1 MKLRPTEPT
10 EPRFTV
16 DGNQYAPDLHKKPT
30 DNLETLMKELTKT
43 LEETSSENKE
53 TVAYLLG
60 CRDIV
65 DYLRTGKSPSEKNY
79 TPIKTDTGLQFKEKV
94 TFIPRYL

>member
-1 MKLRPTEPT
+1 MKVKPT

-16 DGNQYAPDLHKKPT
+16 DGNQYASDLHKKPT
-30 DNLETLMKELTKT
+30 DNLETLMEELTKT
-43 LEETSSENKE
+43 LEETSPENKE

-65 DYLRTGKSPSEKNY
+65 DYLRTGKLPSEKNY
-79 TPIKTDTGLQFKEKV
+79 TPIKKDPALQFKEKV

>member
-1 MKLRPTEPT
+1 MKLRPT

-16 DGNQYAPDLHKKPT
+16 DGNRYNPDLHRKPT
-30 DNLETLMKELTKT
+30 ENLETLMKALTEM
-43 LEETSSENKE
+43 LDDTSQDNKE
-53 TVAYLLG
+53 TIAYLLG

-65 DYLRTGKSPSEKNY
+65 DYLRTGKLPSEKNY
-79 TPIKTDTGLQFKEKV
+79 IPIKTQPGLKFQEKV

>member
-1 MKLRPTEPT
+1 MKLRPT

-16 DGNQYAPDLHKKPT
+16 DGNKYSPDLHKKPT
-30 DNLETLMKELTKT
+30 DNLETLMKELTET
-43 LEETSSENKE
+43 LEDTSPENKE
-53 TVAYLLG
+53 TIAYLLG

>member
-1 MKLRPTEPT
+1 METRW
-10 EPRFTV
+10 TV
-16 DGNQYAPDLHKKPT
+16 DGNDYNPDLHRKPT
-30 DNLETLMKELTKT
+30 ENLDTLMKELTKT

-53 TVAYLLG
+53 TIAYLLG

-65 DYLRTGKSPSEKNY
+65 DYLRTGKLPSEKNY
-79 TPIKTDTGLQFKEKV
+79 TPIKTQPGLKFQEKV

>member
-1 MKLRPTEPT
+1 MKST
-10 EPRFTV
+10 RFTV
-16 DGNQYAPDLHKKPT
+16 DGNQYNPDLHRKPT
-30 DNLETLMKELTKT
+30 ENLETLMKELTKR
-43 LEETSSENKE
+43 LEEESPENKE

-65 DYLRTGKSPSEKNY
+65 DYLATGKLPSQKNHD
-79 TPIKTDTGLQFKEKV
+79 PIITNPALQFKEKV

>member
-1 MKLRPTEPT
+1 MNMEKT
-10 EPRFTV
+10 EPRWTV
-16 DGNQYAPDLHKKPT
+16 DGNDYNPDLHKKPT
-30 DNLETLMKELTKT
+30 ENLETLMKELTKR
-43 LEETSSENKE
+43 LDEESSENKE
-53 TVAYLLG
+53 TIAYLLG

-79 TPIKTDTGLQFKEKV
+79 TPIKTDSALQFKEKV

>member
-1 MKLRPTEPT
+1 MKLRQTEPT

-16 DGNQYAPDLHKKPT
+16 DGNDYNPDLHKKPT
-30 DNLETLMKELTKT
+30 DNLETLMKELTER
-43 LEETSSENKE
+43 LEETSQESKE
-53 TVAYLLG
+53 TIAYLLG

-65 DYLRTGKSPSEKNY
+65 DYLRTGKLPSEKNY
-79 TPIKTDTGLQFKEKV
+79 TPIKTQPGLKFQEKV

>member
-1 MKLRPTEPT
+1 MKQTET
-10 EPRFTV
+10 RWTV

-30 DNLETLMKELTKT
+30 ENLETLMKALTEM
-43 LEETSSENKE
+43 LDDTSQENKE

-65 DYLRTGKSPSEKNY
+65 DYLRTGKLPGEKNY
-79 TPIKTDTGLQFKEKV
+79 TPLKTDTGLQFKEKV

>member
-1 MKLRPTEPT
+1 MNQA

-16 DGNQYAPDLHKKPT
+16 DGNNYNSDLHKKPT
-30 DNLETLMKELTKT
+30 ENLETLMKELTKR
-43 LEETSSENKE
+43 LEEESPKNKE

-65 DYLRTGKSPSEKNY
+65 EYLATGKLPSQKNHD
-79 TPIKTDTGLQFKEKV
+79 PIKTDPALQFKEKV

>member
-1 MKLRPTEPT
+1 MKQT

-16 DGNQYAPDLHKKPT
+16 DGNKYSLDLHKRPT
-30 DNLETLMKELTKT
+30 DNLETLMEELTKT
-43 LEETSSENKE
+43 LEETDIEKKE
-53 TVAYLLG
+53 TIAYLLG

-65 DYLRTGKSPSEKNY
+65 DYLRTGKLPGEKNY
-79 TPIKTDTGLQFKEKV
+79 TPLKTDTGLQFKEKV

>member
-1 MKLRPTEPT
+1 MKLRPT

-16 DGNQYAPDLHKKPT
+16 DGNKYSPDLHKKPT

-43 LEETSSENKE
+43 LDETSPENKE
-53 TVAYLLG
+53 TIAYLLG

-65 DYLRTGKSPSEKNY
+65 DYLATGKLPSEKNH
-79 TPIKTDTGLQFKEKV
+79 TPIKTGSSLQFKEKV

>member
-1 MKLRPTEPT
+1 MKLRPT

-16 DGNQYAPDLHKKPT
+16 DGNKYNSDLHRKPT
-30 DNLETLMKELTKT
+30 ENLETLMKELTKR
-43 LEETSSENKE
+43 LEEESSENKE
-53 TVAYLLG
+53 TIAYLLG

-65 DYLRTGKSPSEKNY
+65 DYLATGKLPSEKHH
-79 TPIKTDTGLQFKEKV
+79 TPIKTDPALQFKDKV

>member
-1 MKLRPTEPT
+1 MKQA

-16 DGNQYAPDLHKKPT
+16 DGNKYNPDLHKKPT
-30 DNLETLMKELTKT
+30 DNLETLMKELTKR
-43 LEETSSENKE
+43 LEEESPKNKE

-65 DYLRTGKSPSEKNY
+65 DYLRTGKLPSEKNY
-79 TPIKTDTGLQFKEKV
+79 TPIKTDPALQFKEKV
-94 TFIPRYL
+94 TFTPRYL

>member
-1 MKLRPTEPT
+1 MKET

-16 DGNQYAPDLHKKPT
+16 DGNQYSPDLHKKPT
-30 DNLETLMKELTKT
+30 ENLETLMKALTEMLDDT
-43 LEETSSENKE
+43 GQENKE

-65 DYLRTGKSPSEKNY
+65 DYLRTGKLPSEKNY
-79 TPIKTDTGLQFKEKV
+79 TPLKTDTGLQFKEKV

>member
-1 MKLRPTEPT
+1 MKQT

-16 DGNQYAPDLHKKPT
+16 DGNKYALDLHKKPT
-30 DNLETLMKELTKT
+30 DNLETLMKELTET
-43 LEETSSENKE
+43 LEGTSPENKE
-53 TVAYLLG
+53 TIAYLLG

-65 DYLRTGKSPSEKNY
+65 DYLRTGKLPSQKNY
-79 TPIKTDTGLQFKEKV
+79 DPIITNPALQFKDKV

>member
-1 MKLRPTEPT
+1 MKLRPT

-16 DGNQYAPDLHKKPT
+16 DGNKYSPDLHKKPT

-43 LEETSSENKE
+43 LDETSPENKE
-53 TVAYLLG
+53 TIAYLLG

>member
-1 MKLRPTEPT
+1 MKQT

-16 DGNQYAPDLHKKPT
+16 DGNKYALDLHKKPT
-30 DNLETLMKELTKT
+30 DNLETLMEELTKR
-43 LEETSSENKE
+43 LEDTDQENKE
-53 TVAYLLG
+53 TIAYLLG

-65 DYLRTGKSPSEKNY
+65 DYLRTGKLPSEKNY
-79 TPIKTDTGLQFKEKV
+79 TPIKTDNGLQFKEKV

>member
-16 DGNQYAPDLHKKPT
+16 DGNDYNPDLHRKPT
-30 DNLETLMKELTKT
+30 ENLETLMKALTEM
-43 LEETSSENKE
+43 LDDTSQDNKE
-53 TVAYLLG
+53 TIAYLLG

-65 DYLRTGKSPSEKNY
+65 DYLRTGKLPSEKNY
-79 TPIKTDTGLQFKEKV
+79 TPIKKDPALQFKEKV

>member
-1 MKLRPTEPT
+1 MKLKPT

-30 DNLETLMKELTKT
+30 ENLETLMKALTEM
-43 LEETSSENKE
+43 LDDTSQENKE

-65 DYLRTGKSPSEKNY
+65 DYLRTGKLPSEKNY
-79 TPIKTDTGLQFKEKV
+79 TPIKTQPGLKFQEKV

>member
-1 MKLRPTEPT
+1 MKQT

-16 DGNQYAPDLHKKPT
+16 DGNLYNSDLHKKPT
-30 DNLETLMKELTKT
+30 ENLEQLMEGLTEM
-43 LEETSSENKE
+43 LEDTDQENKE
-53 TVAYLLG
+53 TIAYLLG

-65 DYLRTGKSPSEKNY
+65 DYLRTGKLPSEKNY

>member
-1 MKLRPTEPT
+1 MNQA

-16 DGNQYAPDLHKKPT
+16 DGNNYNSDLHKKPT
-30 DNLETLMKELTKT
+30 ENLEILMEEFTKL
-43 LEETSSENKE
+43 LEDTDQENKE
-53 TVAYLLG
+53 TIAYLLG
-60 CRDIV
+60 CRDVV

-79 TPIKTDTGLQFKEKV
+79 TPIKTDPALQFKEKV